1 MTALGDVGTNTEI
14 LPNAGVKM
22 IQSVVASTVIGG
34 IDTWSVDLGDF
45 GCTKLHGILLFD
57 ETTTGSIVV
66 TQAPTTVVTAGVV
79 VITTTGGDTGVET
92 AILWA
97 Y

>member
-14 LPNAGVKM
+14 LPNMGVKM
-22 IQSVVASTVIGG
+22 IQCVFPSTVIGG
-34 IDTWSVDLGDF
+34 SDTVSVDLGDF

-57 ETTTGSIVV
+57 ETTTGSVVV
-66 TQAPTTVVTAGVV
+66 TQAPNTVVTSGVV
-79 VITTTGGDTGVET
+79 VITLTGTDTGVKT

>member
-22 IQSVVASTVIGG
+22 IQCVFPSTVIGG
-34 IDTWSVDLGDF
+34 ADTVSVDLGDF
-45 GCTKLHGILLFD
+45 GCTKLHGILNFD

-66 TQAPTTVVTAGVV
+66 TEAPTTVVTNGTV
-79 VITTTGGDTGVET
+79 VITFGGTDTGVKT
-92 AILWA
+92 VILFA